1 MIEKKWDLH
10 LCCSSFA
17 KLSASIFY
25 ALRQFCSFLV
35 CDFFISW
42 KSLIMYLW
50 SRNLPGE
57 VVLHSKLPL
66 GFLEPTALSIPYKD
80 QILGSEVECLATE
93 EGNMILFTYSLI
105 FLSQTWLCQT
115 IRIKLNCRIQKLRE
129 LVSQWQWNILD
140 FFYLCLEIV
149 SSFYPWTRRKDSDKK
164 ISSDG
169 FALRVK
175 VMYWSIWS
183 FNSPSLLSKPQAFY
197 CSLCPKGKEFEF
209 VLIEEFKG

>member
-93 EGNMILFTYSLI
+93 EGNMILFMYSLI

-140 FFYLCLEIV
+140 FFIFVWKLCQVFTPELGQK
-149 SSFYPWTRRKDSDKK
+149 TATKK
-164 ISSDG
+164 
-169 FALRVK
+169 
-175 VMYWSIWS
+175 
-183 FNSPSLLSKPQAFY
+183 SLQM
-197 CSLCPKGKEFEF
+197 
-209 VLIEEFKG
+209 VLL